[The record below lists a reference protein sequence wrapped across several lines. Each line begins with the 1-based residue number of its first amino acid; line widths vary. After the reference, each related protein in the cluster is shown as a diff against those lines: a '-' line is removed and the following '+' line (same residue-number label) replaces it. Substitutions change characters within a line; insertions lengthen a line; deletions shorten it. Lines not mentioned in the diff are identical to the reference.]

1 MEKSLI
7 ALITI
12 FIVTVLVAGRIIYVQ
27 SNRETFQAN
36 HPFTNIERSFEWL
49 ELVISKE
56 IEIPK
61 AINLEVFKGLKPGLT
76 IGEYNWLLGKPHN
89 TSIDD
94 EGVNVYE
101 FRKPFG
107 IIKVKKGYHRYE
119 EGTMQVENISI
130 APIGRL
136 SIEEIFGSEI
146 SQIISNSQE
155 IKNISVYN
163 ENKRGGYYGIHF
175 FLNNNHSID
184 KILWN
189 L

>member
-1 MEKSLI
+1 M
-7 ALITI
+7 
-12 FIVTVLVAGRIIYVQ
+12 
-27 SNRETFQAN
+27 
-36 HPFTNIERSFEWL
+36 

-107 IIKVKKGYHRYE
+107 IIKVKKGYHRLLAIHKKSRTY
-119 EGTMQVENISI
+119 
-130 APIGRL
+130 L
-136 SIEEIFGSEI
+136 SIM
-146 SQIISNSQE
+146 
-155 IKNISVYN
+155 KISVAVIM
-163 ENKRGGYYGIHF
+163 GFIF
-175 FLNNNHSID
+175 F
-184 KILWN
+184 
-189 L
+189 